1 MAVFTFTIAQ
11 QSRESEHDFPLG
23 KPCGHECTPDLK
35 PFPAPLS
42 ADPGGRRRMNV
53 DRHYETFACFCS
65 LTLFVSSCPTNS
77 FFPLP
82 KVILDAPLLSF
93 QQLSRSPS
101 GCCAFPRL
109 PRSAATPTLP
119 QLNLLNT
126 RIRRNP
132 ERLPSSRCIE
142 SAQNT
147 PYSCVQLVH
156 SSSLYSARSD
166 SRAPLRI

>member
-1 MAVFTFTIAQ
+1 
-11 QSRESEHDFPLG
+11 
-23 KPCGHECTPDLK
+23 
-35 PFPAPLS
+35 
-42 ADPGGRRRMNV
+42 MNV